1 MFYNAKN
8 GEIKVGDT
16 TANYISFGTG
26 KRNLIIIPGVGDG
39 FKLVKGLAIPFAFMY
54 KLFAKDFKVYVFSR
68 RNNIKEGFST
78 ENMANDMID
87 HMKKL
92 NIDKAD
98 IVGVSQGG
106 MIAEYIAINAPERVN
121 KLVLAVTTA
130 RKNDVLEEVITD
142 WIKKAEN
149 KDYKGIMVDNAE
161 KSYTGK
167 YLEKNRKVY
176 GMLGLFGKNATYERF
191 IIEAKSCINHDA
203 YDRLDKIK
211 CPTLVIGAKEDKVLG
226 ITGSKELS
234 EKIENSSLFIYEG
247 YSHGVYEQ
255 AKDFNNRIYDYLLD
269 K

>member
-1 MFYNAKN
+1 MAKYTV
-8 GEIKVGDT
+8 IRTDT
-16 TANYISFGTG
+16 ADS
-26 KRNLIIIPGVGDG
+26 LIHKII
-39 FKLVKGLAIPFAFMY
+39 L
-54 KLFAKDFKVYVFSR
+54 
-68 RNNIKEGFST
+68 
-78 ENMANDMID
+78 
-87 HMKKL
+87 
-92 NIDKAD
+92 
-98 IVGVSQGG
+98 
-106 MIAEYIAINAPERVN
+106 
-121 KLVLAVTTA
+121 
-130 RKNDVLEEVITD
+130 
-142 WIKKAEN
+142 
-149 KDYKGIMVDNAE
+149 GIAE